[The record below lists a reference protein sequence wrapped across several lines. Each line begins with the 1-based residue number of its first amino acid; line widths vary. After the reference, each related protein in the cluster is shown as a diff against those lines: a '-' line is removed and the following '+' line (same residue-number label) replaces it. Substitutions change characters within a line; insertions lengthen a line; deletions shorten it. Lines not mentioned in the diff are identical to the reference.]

1 VDGQGENVAWQVAD
15 WRRQVASLY
24 AAVRAAAK
32 PRAGWALWRDGR
44 DRLFRDHPA
53 SPLTPANREGF
64 RGLASYG
71 YDPALRFEVA
81 TTPADGSETIAI
93 DLGNDGT
100 LTLRPLAR
108 TLGLA
113 DALGGELTVYWI
125 AAYGGGLFLPF
136 GDATN
141 GRDTYGG
148 GRYLLDS
155 IKGADLGRAGGRLI
169 LDFNFA
175 YYPSCAHSPAWTCP
189 LPMPENRLPA
199 LVEGGERD

>member
-1 VDGQGENVAWQVAD
+1 VDGQRESVAWQVAD
-15 WRRQVASLY
+15 WRCQVASLY
-24 AAVRAAAK
+24 AAVRAAAT
-32 PRAGWALWRDGR
+32 PRAGWAMWREGR

-53 SPLTPANREGF
+53 SPLTAARREGF
-64 RGLASYG
+64 RGLATYG

-81 TTPADGSETIAI
+81 TAPPDKKETIVI
-93 DLGNDGT
+93 DLGDDGT
-100 LTLRPLAR
+100 LHLRPLAR
-108 TLGLA
+108 TQGLEGV
-113 DALGGELTVYWI
+113 LGGELTVYWI

-141 GRDTYGG
+141 GRETYGG

-155 IKGADLGRAGGRLI
+155 IKGADLGRAGERLI

-199 LVEGGERD
+199 PVTGGERD